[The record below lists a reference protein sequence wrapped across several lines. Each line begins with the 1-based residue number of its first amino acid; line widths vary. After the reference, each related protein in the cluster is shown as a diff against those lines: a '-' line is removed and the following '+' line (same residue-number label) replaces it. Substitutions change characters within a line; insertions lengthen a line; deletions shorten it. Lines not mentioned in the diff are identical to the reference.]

1 MSYKR
6 LLHLAEIGA
15 KRELEKALID
25 FQVLHLKSE
34 SVPVDMDVYDN
45 ALVTIDKAT
54 DEYREL
60 VNLIKALESF

>member
-15 KRELEKALID
+15 KRELEKALIE

-34 SVPVDMDVYDN
+34 TSPVDMDVYDN
-45 ALVTIDKAT
+45 ALVAIDKAT
-54 DEYREL
+54 DEYMEL
-60 VNLIKALESF
+60 THLIKALESF